1 MAIVIDT
8 AVGGSSDERQ
18 ATRCV
23 AAQQTKVSAPR
34 FGILKV
40 TPHMH
45 IKKQRLLTP
54 GPTPL
59 YPPALH
65 AMMAS
70 DIHHRTEDFRKAYR
84 SCLADLK
91 EVMGT
96 ANDVLMFAASGTG
109 AMDATVSNLFSK
121 GDKVIVCVAG
131 KFGERWAE
139 IAKAYGLDA
148 KVLTVP
154 YGQAVSADQVAS
166 ALAEDP
172 AVKAVFVQASET
184 STGAAHDVK
193 AMGAAVARTGAILI
207 VDAITGIGTMPL
219 DIDGWGL
226 DVVIGGSQKAFM
238 IPPGLAFLSISPKA
252 WKFADTATLPHYYF
266 NLKKEKKS
274 GDAGE
279 SSWTPSTALILA
291 MAEAL
296 RYVKQIGM
304 AHLVENAQMLAAAT
318 RAAVV
323 RLGLDLFAPDSPGSS
338 VTAVRAPAGMDSG
351 IIVKEFKNRFGAIIA
366 NGQGSMKGQIFRIAH
381 LGYFDFSD
389 LFAMIAGLEI
399 ILNAN
404 GFPVTYGTGVAAVQ
418 EAYEHAAVKPQPVG
432 A

>member
-1 MAIVIDT
+1 
-8 AVGGSSDERQ
+8 
-18 ATRCV
+18 
-23 AAQQTKVSAPR
+23 
-34 FGILKV
+34 
-40 TPHMH
+40 MH

-70 DIHHRTEDFRKAYR
+70 DIHHRTEDFRKVYR
-84 SCLADLK
+84 SALADLK
-91 EVMGT
+91 EVLGT
-96 ANDVLMFAASGTG
+96 AHDVIMFAASGTG
-109 AMDATVSNLFSK
+109 AMDASVSNLFSR

-148 KVLTVP
+148 TVITVP
-154 YGQAVSADQVAS
+154 YGEVVAPEQVEA
-166 ALAEDP
+166 ALAAEP
-172 AVKAVFVQASET
+172 ATRGVFVQASET
-184 STGAAHDVK
+184 STGAAHDVR
-193 AMGAAVARTGAILI
+193 AMGRAVAKTDAIFV

-238 IPPGLAFLSISPKA
+238 IPPGLAFMAVSPKA
-252 WKFADTATLPHYYF
+252 WKAGETSTLPHFYF

-291 MAEAL
+291 LAEAL
-296 RYVKQIGM
+296 KYVKQIGM
-304 AHLVENAQMLAAAT
+304 AHLIENAQLLARAT
-318 RAAVV
+318 RAAVE
-323 RLGLDLFAPDSPGSS
+323 RLGLELFSPTSPGSS
-338 VTAVRAPAGMDSG
+338 VTAVKAPRGMDSG
-351 IIVKEFKNRFGAIIA
+351 IIVKEFRNRFGAIIA
-366 NGQGSMKGQIFRIAH
+366 NGQGSMKGQIFRVAH
-381 LGYFDFSD
+381 LGYFDFAD

-399 ILNAN
+399 ILHAN
-404 GFPVTYGTGVAAVQ
+404 GYPVEFGKGVAAVENVYSEVAVAPQ
-418 EAYEHAAVKPQPVG
+418 AVHA
-432 A
+432 

>member
-1 MAIVIDT
+1 
-8 AVGGSSDERQ
+8 
-18 ATRCV
+18 
-23 AAQQTKVSAPR
+23 
-34 FGILKV
+34 
-40 TPHMH
+40 MH

-84 SCLADLK
+84 SCLADLR

-96 ANDVLMFAASGTG
+96 SNDILMFASSGTG
-109 AMDATVSNLFSK
+109 AMDGTVANLFSK

-148 KVLTVP
+148 NVLTVP
-154 YGQAVSADQVAS
+154 YGQVVSPRQVEE
-166 ALAEDP
+166 ALAAEP
-172 AVKAVFVQASET
+172 AVKGVFVQASET

-193 AMGAAVARTGAILI
+193 AMAEAVKKTGAIMV
-207 VDAITGIGTMPL
+207 VDAITGLGTMPL

-252 WKFADTATLPHYYF
+252 WKFADTATLPHFYF
-266 NLKKEKKS
+266 NFKKEKKS

-291 MAEAL
+291 LAEAL
-296 RYVKQIGM
+296 KYVKQVGM
-304 AHLVENAQMLAAAT
+304 AKLIENAQLLAKAT
-318 RAAVV
+318 RAAVE
-323 RLGLDLFAPDSPGSS
+323 RLGLEPFAPDSPGSS
-338 VTAVRAPAGMDSG
+338 VTAVKAPKGMDSG
-351 IIVKEFKNRFGAIIA
+351 VIVKEFRNRFGAIIA
-366 NGQGSMKGQIFRIAH
+366 NGQGTMKGQIFRIAH
-381 LGYFDFSD
+381 LGYFDFAD
-389 LFAMIAGLEI
+389 LFAVIAGLEI

-404 GFPVTYGTGVAAVQ
+404 GFSVKYGTGVAAV
-418 EAYEHAAVKPQPVG
+418 EELYERVAVQQL
-432 A
+432 ATSF

>member
-1 MAIVIDT
+1 MY
-8 AVGGSSDERQ
+8 
-18 ATRCV
+18 
-23 AAQQTKVSAPR
+23 
-34 FGILKV
+34 
-40 TPHMH
+40 

-96 ANDVLMFAASGTG
+96 SNDVLMFCASGTG
-109 AMDATVSNLFSK
+109 AMDATVSNLFSR

-148 KVLTVP
+148 TVLTVP
-154 YGQAVSADQVAS
+154 YGQVVSPAAVSE
-166 ALAEDP
+166 ALAKEP
-172 AVKAVFVQASET
+172 STKGVFLQASET
-184 STGAAHDVK
+184 STGAAHDVR
-193 AMGAAVARTGAILI
+193 AIAAAVAKTDAII
-207 VDAITGIGTMPL
+207 VVDAITGLGTMPL

-252 WKFADTATLPHYYF
+252 WKFADTATLPHFYF
-266 NLKKEKKS
+266 NFKKEKKS

-279 SSWTPSTALILA
+279 SSWTPSTSLILA
-291 MAEAL
+291 LAEAL
-296 RYVKQIGM
+296 KYVKQIGM
-304 AHLVENAQMLAAAT
+304 ARLVENAQLLAEAT
-318 RAAVV
+318 RAAAAA
-323 RLGLDLFAPDSPGSS
+323 LGLQLFSAASPGSS
-338 VTAVRAPAGMDSG
+338 VTAIASPKGMDSG
-351 IIVKEFKNRFGAIIA
+351 VIVKEFRSRFGAIIA
-366 NGQGSMKGQIFRIAH
+366 NGQGTMKGQIFRIAH
-381 LGYFDFSD
+381 LGYFDFAD
-389 LFAMIAGLEI
+389 LFAVIAGLEV

-404 GFPVTYGTGVAAVQ
+404 GHSVKYGSGVAAVQ
-418 EAYEHAAVKPQPVG
+418 EVYERVAVGARAAV
-432 A
+432 

>member
-1 MAIVIDT
+1 MY
-8 AVGGSSDERQ
+8 
-18 ATRCV
+18 
-23 AAQQTKVSAPR
+23 
-34 FGILKV
+34 
-40 TPHMH
+40 

-84 SCLADLK
+84 SCLSDLK

-96 ANDVLMFAASGTG
+96 SNDVLMFCASGTG
-109 AMDATVSNLFSK
+109 AMDASVANLFSK

-148 KVLTVP
+148 NVITVP
-154 YGQAVSADQVAS
+154 YGQAVSASAVAE
-166 ALAEDP
+166 ALAKEP
-172 AVKAVFVQASET
+172 ATKGVFVQASET
-184 STGAAHDVK
+184 STGAAHDIQAMAK
-193 AMGAAVARTGAILI
+193 AIAKTGAIFV
-207 VDAITGIGTMPL
+207 VDAITGLGTMPL

-252 WKFADTATLPHYYF
+252 WKLGESATLPHYYF
-266 NLKKEKKS
+266 NFKKEKKS

-291 MAEAL
+291 LAEAL
-296 RYVKQIGM
+296 KYVKSIGM
-304 AHLVENAQMLAAAT
+304 AKLVENAQLLAEAT
-318 RAAVV
+318 RTAMTA
-323 RLGLDLFAPDSPGSS
+323 LGLELFSPSSPGSS
-338 VTAVRAPAGMDSG
+338 VTAVKAPAGMDSG
-351 IIVKEFKNRFGAIIA
+351 VIVKEFKTRFGAIIA

-381 LGYFDFSD
+381 LGYFDFAD
-389 LFAMIAGLEI
+389 LFAMVAGLEI

-404 GFPVTYGTGVAAVQ
+404 GKSVKYGTGVAAVQ
-418 EAYEHAAVKPQPVG
+418 EIYERSAVGVRAAV
-432 A
+432 